1 VISIPVFQITQP
13 VGDFYIG
20 VMRADHLLSICKFDY
35 RRMQYQSGHI
45 DFLGIQR
52 ELNKKRIKEIKQY
65 VATMDACFPTSIVI
79 SIDEKCARVEDT
91 DLVGAKILR
100 IFEYVDEE
108 QPELSIKLDEVAS
121 IIDGQ
126 HRLKGLEEAH
136 KDDFE
141 VTVSIFIDVDDA
153 TDAML
158 FSIVNLAQTK
168 VNRSLVYDLFSLAR
182 SRSPE
187 KTCHEIVVALDR
199 MDESPFQN
207 RIKRLG
213 VATEGRFGETLSQA
227 TVVKGILPY
236 ITNDPLA
243 DRDRGRRF
251 GFWDQSLARDFHKRI
266 FYEFFRRKE
275 DEKILNNLL
284 NYFNAIREKWPEAWN
299 RTGTGNIINRTNGFN
314 GFIRFLRPAYLFS
327 TNEPR
332 IVSQDEFAKIFTNV
346 GLKDDD
352 FNPQRFVPGTSGS
365 TLLFHTLLEQS
376 GIPEA

>member
-1 VISIPVFQITQP
+1 MISIPVFQISQP
-13 VGDFYIG
+13 VGDFFVG

-35 RRMQYQSGHI
+35 RRMLYSSGYI

-52 ELNKKRIKEIKQY
+52 ELNNKRIKEIRDY
-65 VATMDACFPTSIVI
+65 VKTMDACFPTSVVI

-91 DLVGAKILR
+91 DVVGVKILK
-100 IFEYVDEE
+100 IFEYIDKD
-108 QPELSIKLDEVAS
+108 QPELSIKLEEVAS

-126 HRLKGLEEAH
+126 HRLKGLEEAQ

-141 VTVSIFIDVDDA
+141 VTVSMFIGVDDA

-199 MDESPFQN
+199 MDESPFKG

-251 GFWDQSLARDFHKRI
+251 GFWDESLTRDFKKRI
-266 FYEFFRRKE
+266 FYEFFRKNE
-275 DEKILNNLL
+275 DEKILNNLM
-284 NYFNAIREKWPEAWN
+284 N
-299 RTGTGNIINRTNGFN
+299 
-314 GFIRFLRPAYLFS
+314 
-327 TNEPR
+327 
-332 IVSQDEFAKIFTNV
+332 
-346 GLKDDD
+346 
-352 FNPQRFVPGTSGS
+352 
-365 TLLFHTLLEQS
+365 
-376 GIPEA
+376 